1 MLNQSD
7 SLNRA
12 GAAFN
17 EGNWPSRPSSLLQ
30 NHGWLNQQ
38 VVCGCPACMTLS
50 DRRLEALAANG
61 TIAPL
66 NTFDS
71 GAPLALD
78 QTFKL
83 HSNPT
88 ASHTIYLDFNGH
100 ITENTSWN
108 SYFNNPSIVSPA
120 YDIDGN
126 AASFSSTELERIQRI
141 WMRVAEDFAPFN
153 VNVTTEA
160 PVLGD
165 LIKTDSSD
173 SRWGVRVVVT
183 KDTESSGAGGIA
195 YINSFNWNS
204 DTPVWVFNSSEIGVS
219 AAASHEVGHAL
230 GLSHDGTSATTYY
243 NGHGS
248 GETGWGPI
256 MGSGYYQNV
265 TTWDDGTYYNS
276 NNGGSGANY
285 NKGPDDLAVITGG
298 NGFSYRIDDHGNSF
312 NTASALNLGAA
323 NGSLVEVSQ
332 FGVIERRTDVDYFS
346 FTTGEGLVNLSFN
359 SYFSQIFVSDGNG
372 GYETRYLPAPFDGA
386 GSSND
391 QGSNLDIRASLFD
404 GNQTLIASSNPLG
417 LSAGFTNLFLTAGD
431 YFIEIDGVGF
441 GNPTS
446 SSPTGYSDYGSL
458 GQYYVTGTIPGVPV
472 VNAGIIVTPTAGLT
486 TSEDGDS
493 ASFTVV
499 LASAPTV
506 EVVINLSSSNIQEGV
521 ADQSQ
526 LVFTAENWNVAQTV
540 TVTGVNDE
548 VIDGDQPYSV
558 LLAPAV
564 STDGNYNGLDAEDVQ
579 LVNLDNDV
587 PAVTV
592 AFSTGNQTLV
602 EGLATSA
609 VYTVSLSAASS
620 QTITVDYATSNGSA
634 LAGSDYVALAGTLT
648 FAPGAT
654 EQTLTVSLLNDA
666 LNEADETFT
675 LDLLNPVNAS
685 FGANASVV
693 TTLTDT
699 LLADVSAVLPNG
711 VENLTLTGADNIN
724 GAGNSAANIITG
736 NSGAN
741 LLRGGGGL
749 DTLLGGAGNDL
760 FDLTGITSAANRN
773 LIGDFASG
781 DQIRLSDSLTTPAKT
796 GTPTVALI
804 NQATSVTL
812 NTSQN
817 DLFIFNF
824 NNTEAGVNLDAAT
837 NGSAL
842 LDGLS
847 AASGK
852 SDVAKLYANT
862 ANGKGYILAYDNDNA
877 YLYRFGASG
886 VKNAVA
892 ANSISLI
899 GIIDSPEALAVGSFG
914 AADFSLV

>member
-1 MLNQSD
+1 MLNQSEG
-7 SLNRA
+7 LNRA
-12 GAAFN
+12 GATFN
-17 EGNWPSRPSSLLQ
+17 EKNWPSRPGSLLQ

-50 DRRLEALAANG
+50 DRRLAALAAKG

-88 ASHTIYLDFNGH
+88 ASHTIYLDFDGH
-100 ITENTSWN
+100 LTEGTSWN

-126 AASFSSTELERIQRI
+126 AASFSSAELERIQRI

-165 LIKTDSSD
+165 LIKTDSND

-183 KDTESSGAGGIA
+183 KDTENSGAGGIA

-230 GLSHDGTSATTYY
+230 GLSHDGAGSTTYY

-276 NNGGSGANY
+276 NNGGSAANY
-285 NKGPDDLAVITGG
+285 NKGADDLAVITSG
-298 NGFSYRIDDHGNSF
+298 NGFSYRVDDHGNSF
-312 NTASALNLGAA
+312 NTASALNLGAV
-323 NGSLVEVSQ
+323 NGAAVEVSQ

-346 FTTGEGLVNLSFN
+346 FSTGEGFVNLNFN
-359 SYFSQIFVSDGNG
+359 SYFSEIHIADGNG

-391 QGSNLDIRASLFD
+391 QGSNLDIQARLFD
-404 GNQTLIASSNPLG
+404 DNQTLIGEISNPLG

-458 GQYYVTGTIPGVPV
+458 GQYYITGSILQPLAQAGVL
-472 VNAGIIVTPTAGLT
+472 VTPTAGLT
-486 TSEDGDS
+486 TSEAGNS

-499 LASAPTV
+499 LASAPTA
-506 EVVINLSSSNIQEGV
+506 EVVINLSSSNPQEGV

-526 LVFTAENWNVAQTV
+526 LVFTAANWNVAQTV

-558 LLAPAV
+558 LLAPAL
-564 STDGNYNGLDAEDVQ
+564 SSDSNYNGLDAEDVQ

-587 PAVTV
+587 PVVTV

-602 EGLATSA
+602 EGLAASA
-609 VYTVSLSAASS
+609 FYTVSLSAASN
-620 QTITVDYATSNGSA
+620 QTINVDYTTSNGSA

-648 FAPGAT
+648 FAPGVT
-654 EQTLTVSLLNDA
+654 TQSVTVSLLNDS

-675 LDLLNPVNAS
+675 L
-685 FGANASVV
+685 
-693 TTLTDT
+693 
-699 LLADVSAVLPNG
+699 
-711 VENLTLTGADNIN
+711 
-724 GAGNSAANIITG
+724 
-736 NSGAN
+736 N
-741 LLRGGGGL
+741 LL
-749 DTLLGGAGNDL
+749 
-760 FDLTGITSAANRN
+760 
-773 LIGDFASG
+773 
-781 DQIRLSDSLTTPAKT
+781 
-796 GTPTVALI
+796 
-804 NQATSVTL
+804 
-812 NTSQN
+812 
-817 DLFIFNF
+817 
-824 NNTEAGVNLDAAT
+824 
-837 NGSAL
+837 
-842 LDGLS
+842 
-847 AASGK
+847 
-852 SDVAKLYANT
+852 
-862 ANGKGYILAYDNDNA
+862 
-877 YLYRFGASG
+877 
-886 VKNAVA
+886 
-892 ANSISLI
+892 
-899 GIIDSPEALAVGSFG
+899 
-914 AADFSLV
+914 